1 MSAPSSLAAP
11 AAPASARG
19 RDGRAID
26 APARLRLDRTALL
39 ALLAACG
46 LAAIAQ
52 RDALHCFFFADDFLY
67 LFRMNDAPFS
77 ELFLVPNAGH
87 LLMFRNLL
95 WLGTWLVFGAEPLGY
110 FVIVLV
116 THVLNV
122 GLLFLLARR
131 LEVPTGIA
139 CVAAALWGC
148 LGVNAATL
156 GWYAVYGQVVAATL
170 TLVILHLALRC
181 ATPLRPALHAL
192 MIGLILA
199 LGTSFGSGLAIAL
212 ILPLALWLLRPA
224 LRLRRLPPFIG
235 AAAALLLLW
244 VVIQIN
250 YAEADVFQIQR
261 IVAPDAAAVAS
272 ASVFDSFRTL
282 YVDPRAGLMFLDLI
296 GHGAFSVFVG
306 PFSSLYFT
314 NIPARI
320 ALALLAVGAGL
331 GVRLASTAQRRRLL
345 AFALLLAGVYASV
358 AAGRARIFTSILGGS
373 LPPIVERYHYLPTLL
388 LVVIGAVLATAVAE
402 GVSARVRAALFAA
415 TLAALALLIAV
426 HPVVYDRHEALQ
438 AGVAR
443 ARREIER
450 AARSAEGPV
459 ATIANRPVN
468 VYLIVP
474 QATFPGLAAV
484 FVIYYP
490 GDTLFGRRIRF
501 SDPDPAVLAAARRGR
516 RTRTLF
522 ADGDAPEPNP
532 S

>member
-1 MSAPSSLAAP
+1 MSAPSLAAP
-11 AAPASARG
+11 AASTPAWGRG
-19 RDGRAID
+19 EGAID
-26 APARLRLDRTALL
+26 QPTRLGFDRTALL

-46 LAAIAQ
+46 LSAIAQ
-52 RDALHCFFFADDFLY
+52 RDALYCFFFADDFLY

-95 WLGTWLVFGAEPLGY
+95 WLGTWLVFGAEPAGY
-110 FVIVLV
+110 FVIVLL

-170 TLVILHLALRC
+170 TLVILHLALTC
-181 ATPLRPALHAL
+181 ATPMRPALHAV
-192 MIGLILA
+192 MIAMILA
-199 LGTSFGSGLAIAL
+199 LGTSFGSGLAVAL

-224 LRLRRLPPFIG
+224 LRVRRLPPFIG
-235 AAAALLLLW
+235 TAAALLLLW

-261 IVAPDAAAVAS
+261 IVAPGAAPAGD
-272 ASVFDSFRTL
+272 ASVLDSFRTL
-282 YVDPRAGLMFLDLI
+282 YIDPRAGLMFLDLI
-296 GHGAFSVFVG
+296 GHGAFSVLVG

-314 NIPARI
+314 NVPARI
-320 ALALLAVGAGL
+320 ALALFAVGASL
-331 GVRLASTAQRRRLL
+331 GVRQASPAQRRRVL
-345 AFALLLAGVYASV
+345 AFAILLAGVYASV

-388 LVVIGAVLATAVAE
+388 LVVIGAVLVTAVAAA
-402 GVSARVRAALFAA
+402 VPARARAAWFAGL
-415 TLAALALLIAV
+415 LAAFALLIIV
-426 HPVVYDRHEALQ
+426 HPVVYDRHEALR
-438 AGVAR
+438 AGVTR
-443 ARREIER
+443 AIRQIQR
-450 AARSAEGPV
+450 AARTAEGPV
-459 ATIANRPVN
+459 VTIPNRVVN
-468 VYLIVP
+468 VYLMVP

-484 FVIYYP
+484 FVIYFP
-490 GDTLFGRRIRF
+490 GNSVAGRRIVF
-501 SDPDPAVLAAARRGR
+501 TESDPAVLAAARRGR